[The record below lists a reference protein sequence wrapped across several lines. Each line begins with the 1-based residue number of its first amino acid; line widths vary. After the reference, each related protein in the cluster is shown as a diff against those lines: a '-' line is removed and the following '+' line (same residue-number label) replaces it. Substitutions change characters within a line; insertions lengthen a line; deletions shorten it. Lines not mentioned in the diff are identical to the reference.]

1 VDTRPRALFIG
12 ASNPFVPVRPRP
24 VHRALAVVLSVSL
37 TVGCSLK
44 TMAVKTVADTLSETG
59 DVFSRD
65 GDPELVKDAIP
76 FALKLY
82 ESLLDS
88 IPTHAPLL
96 VATCSAFTQYAY
108 LLQSDAEELRA
119 ADLAGATALDLRSVN
134 LYLRGRDYCL
144 RALGLRFPGVQDRL
158 LGEGVAALAKAES
171 RDVPMIYWTAASWGS
186 AIALAPDRPD
196 LLIDFP
202 SVRALVDKALALDE
216 DWSKGSIHE
225 MLITIE
231 SLETLGGS
239 ADKARQHFARAVEL
253 QGGKSPGPYVALAA
267 GVSKNAQDRAEF
279 EKLLN
284 QAVAID
290 PEGDPSTRL
299 ITLVSQRRAR
309 WLLANTDSMFS
320 K

>member
-1 VDTRPRALFIG
+1 MPVT
-12 ASNPFVPVRPRP
+12 SFVRTV
-24 VHRALAVVLSVSL
+24 ALAVSVAL
-37 TVGCSLK
+37 TGGCSLK
-44 TMAVKTVADTLSETG
+44 TMAVKTVADTLADTG

-65 GDPELVKDAIP
+65 NDPALIKDAIP

-96 VATCSAFTQYAY
+96 VATCSAFTQYAF
-108 LLQSDAEELRA
+108 LLQADAEELRG
-119 ADLAGATALDLRSVN
+119 ADLAAATALDERAVN

-144 RALGLRFPGVQDRL
+144 RGVNLRFPGAPDRL
-158 LGEGVAALAKAES
+158 LGEGTAALSRAEAK
-171 RDVPMIYWTAASWGS
+171 DVQLLYWTAASWGS
-186 AIALAPDRPD
+186 AIALAPDRPV

-202 SVRALVDKALALDE
+202 SVRALIDKALALDE

-239 ADKARQHFARAVEL
+239 TEKARQHFTRAVEL
-253 QGGKSPGPYVALAA
+253 TGGKSPGPYVALAA

-279 EKLLN
+279 EKLLA
-284 QAVAID
+284 QAIAID
-290 PEGDPSTRL
+290 PEGDPSARL

-309 WLLANTDSMFS
+309 WLLANADSMFS

>member
-1 VDTRPRALFIG
+1 MPARA
-12 ASNPFVPVRPRP
+12 V
-24 VHRALAVVLSVSL
+24 ALAVSL
-37 TVGCSLK
+37 TLVSGCSLK
-44 TMAVKTVADTLSETG
+44 TMAVKTVADTLAETG

-65 GDPELVKDAIP
+65 NDPELIKDAIP

-88 IPTHAPLL
+88 IPRHAPLL

-108 LLQSDAEELRA
+108 LLQADAEEVRGS
-119 ADLAGATALDLRSVN
+119 DLTAATALDERAVN
-134 LYLRGRDYCL
+134 LNLRGRDYCL
-144 RALGLRFPGVQDRL
+144 RALNQRFPGVEDRL
-158 LGEGVAALAKAES
+158 LGEGTAALARAEV
-171 RDVPMIYWTAASWGS
+171 RDVPLLYWTAASWGS

-196 LLIDFP
+196 LLIGFS
-202 SVRALVDKALALDE
+202 SVRALIDRALALDE
-216 DWSKGSIHE
+216 DWNRGAIHE

-253 QGGKSPGPYVALAA
+253 TGGTAPGPYVALAA
-267 GVSKNAQDRAEF
+267 GVSRNAQDRGEF
-279 EKLLN
+279 DKLLA
-284 QAVAID
+284 QAIAID
-290 PEGDPSTRL
+290 PEAEPSTRL

-309 WLLANTDSMFS
+309 WLVANADSMFS